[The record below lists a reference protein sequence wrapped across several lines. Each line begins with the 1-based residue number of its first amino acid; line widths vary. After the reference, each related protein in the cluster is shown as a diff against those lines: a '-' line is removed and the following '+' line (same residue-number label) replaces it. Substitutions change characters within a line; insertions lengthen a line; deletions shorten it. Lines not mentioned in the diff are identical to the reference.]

1 MSSPRKKSLK
11 YGARCP
17 GCGWKLPLIYKPA
30 RPGRKRFDCPGC
42 GEVLHLS
49 KLSEPGLNSSTYMV
63 LLVAFLYWFN
73 SFEGGVKL
81 MIFIAVFALA
91 VLHVGLEKLQFVE
104 DVNEIDHP
112 NESNK

>member
-1 MSSPRKKSLK
+1 
-11 YGARCP
+11 
-17 GCGWKLPLIYKPA
+17 
-30 RPGRKRFDCPGC
+30 
-42 GEVLHLS
+42 
-49 KLSEPGLNSSTYMV
+49 MV

-73 SFEGGVKL
+73 SFEGVVKL